1 MQTIRR
7 AAENDIPAVAAIY
20 DRVLIREERGE
31 TSIGW
36 KRGIYPTADT
46 AREAL
51 AAGELF
57 VMERGG
63 AIVAAARINQTQVP
77 EYAAAAWTIT
87 DVTPDEVMVLHTLVV
102 DPLCAG
108 AGLGTAFVRFYEQ
121 YAAVAG
127 CRALRMDTNV
137 RNAAA
142 RRLYGHLGYREVG
155 VVPCVFNGIEGVS
168 LVCLEKAVTPQE

>member
-1 MQTIRR
+1 MQVVRPAT
-7 AAENDIPAVAAIY
+7 AADIPAVAAIY
-20 DRVLIREERGE
+20 DHVLTREERGE
-31 TSIGW
+31 TAVGW

-57 VMERGG
+57 VMERDG

-77 EYAAAAWTIT
+77 EYAAAAWTIA
-87 DVTPDEVMVLHTLVV
+87 DVTPDEVMVLHTLAV

-108 AGLGTAFVRFYEQ
+108 AGCGTAFMRFYEQ
-121 YAAVAG
+121 YAAAAG
-127 CRALRMDTNV
+127 CRALRMDTSV

-168 LVCLEKAVTPQE
+168 LICLEKAVTPKK